1 MSENAYR
8 LSIGDLKCI
17 IFNDGYLQDPDVRF
31 GLNCIYIEAGGR
43 KILVDNGCG
52 ASFKG
57 PPGRPETS
65 SADSG
70 TAGHL
75 VKNMA
80 AEGVNPA
87 DITDII
93 FTHAHI
99 DHVCGT
105 CDVNGKTVFPNARY
119 IIHKKE
125 WDYILAGPDGNENLT
140 WLFADARKNLPALK
154 DRFVIVGDNYTVVP
168 GIKLIPAPGHT
179 PGNIMVEI
187 TSDGKTLLCIGDII
201 HAHLEFT
208 EPEHYAALD
217 LNPKQ
222 AVQTRKKILTK
233 AVKDQT
239 FLFAVHFA
247 FPGLGRIRE
256 KNGVLSWEPI

>member
-1 MSENAYR
+1 MSDKAYR
-8 LSIGDLKCI
+8 LNVGDLKCI
-17 IFNDGYLQDPDVRF
+17 VFSDGYLQDPEVQF

-52 ASFKG
+52 ESFKG
-57 PPGRPETS
+57 PPAAPGTKPAES
-65 SADSG
+65 
-70 TAGHL
+70 TAGFL

-80 AEGVNPA
+80 AEGVKPA

-105 CDVNGKTVFPNARY
+105 CDVNGKTVFPDARY
-119 IIHKKE
+119 TIHKKE
-125 WDYILAGPDGNENLT
+125 WDYVLAGPDGNENLT

-154 DRFVIVGDNYTVVP
+154 DRFNVVGDNYTIVP

-187 TSDGKTLLCIGDII
+187 SSKGKKLLCIGDII
-201 HAHLEFT
+201 HAHREFA
-208 EPEHYAALD
+208 EPEHYAILD
-217 LNPKQ
+217 FNPKQ
-222 AVQTRKKILTK
+222 AVQTRSKILAK
-233 AVKDQT
+233 AAKDNT
-239 FLFAVHFA
+239 YIFAIHFA
-247 FPGLGRIRE
+247 FPGLGYIRE
-256 KNGVLSWEPI
+256 TNGALGWEPI